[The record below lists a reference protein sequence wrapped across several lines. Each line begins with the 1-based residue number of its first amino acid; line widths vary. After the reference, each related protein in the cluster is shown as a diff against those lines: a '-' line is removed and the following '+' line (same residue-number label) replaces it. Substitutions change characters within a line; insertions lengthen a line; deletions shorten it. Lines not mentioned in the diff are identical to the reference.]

1 MHNILIGFKYVF
13 YIFSKLS
20 GFNKCGE
27 NVVPWSKPLKLS
39 TPLSWLI
46 RLALWREK
54 VASLSNIQSNE
65 HQKAG
70 LKISQCHWQHQ
81 CWCQAVVKLCKW
93 GISRFCICA
102 AEIDMIPSRVFYID
116 GSFYTRGNI
125 AVWSCFGLLC
135 SLNPSKTNMF
145 ARLHFSVNLKL
156 W

>member
-13 YIFSKLS
+13 YVFSKLS

-46 RLALWREK
+46 CLALWREK

-65 HQKAG
+65 HQKTG
-70 LKISQCHWQHQ
+70 LKISQCHWRHQ

-93 GISRFCICA
+93 ANQSVLHLCCWNWHDPLESILHRWHA
-102 AEIDMIPSRVFYID
+102 
-116 GSFYTRGNI
+116 FYTRGNI
-125 AVWSCFGLLC
+125 AVWFCFGLLC
-135 SLNPSKTNMF
+135 KTNMF

>member
-13 YIFSKLS
+13 YVFSKLS

-46 RLALWREK
+46 CLALWREK

-65 HQKAG
+65 HQKTG
-70 LKISQCHWQHQ
+70 LKISQCHWRHQ

-93 GISRFCICA
+93 GISLFCICA
-102 AEIDMIPSRVFYID
+102 AEIDTIPSRVFYID
-116 GSFYTRGNI
+116 GMHSIQGVTPQFDF
-125 AVWSCFGLLC
+125 ALVC
-135 SLNPSKTNMF
+135 SAKPIC
-145 ARLHFSVNLKL
+145 LHDCTSVST
-156 W
+156 